1 MTIRLTAKEFD
12 PQVDYY
18 HTNTGGVTTSHFY
31 VDLETGE
38 YGVTQECDDNSTP
51 GREWHGLVQT
61 SPIDNADAEDGSAYL
76 ESKECKTLVKKV
88 VDNSESVWDGSNFKG
103 SMNADARMA
112 FAELVEGL
120 NGLRPNRY
128 TLQSCSEYFGDRTNE
143 DLGISAETSD
153 EEIAALSAS
162 FKKDADIM
170 SDTLLSDSVA
180 DYLIDCRESLR
191 SA

>member
-51 GREWHGLVQT
+51 GREWHGLIQT
-61 SPIDNADAEDGSAYL
+61 SPIDNADAEDGVAYL
-76 ESKECKTLVKKV
+76 ESKECKALVKKI

-103 SMNADARMA
+103 SMNADAQMA

-128 TLQSCSEYFGDRTNE
+128 TMQSCQEYFGDVSAT
-143 DLGISAETSD
+143 DLGISEETSN
-153 EEIAALSAS
+153 EEILAMEAS
-162 FKKDADIM
+162 FTKDANERD
-170 SDTLLSDSVA
+170 DTLLSDPVA
-180 DYLIDCRESLR
+180 AYLFQRRESLK
-191 SA
+191 A